1 MSISK
6 LLAFSILLGFST
18 FIFACDG
25 DWTGDTVT
33 TPSTSW
39 NDPNAWSANPV
50 GCIPGTTPFVDTD
63 TATFTNSN
71 SGQLIT
77 QDAGAI
83 TLQSLSFN
91 GGQAWTIK
99 GLSPTTITT
108 SNTITFSN
116 NNSSIN
122 VNVANAVG
130 AELHLPIFITG
141 NTQVNMTTS
150 NSLTIDDITIQNNA
164 TFKIPNQI
172 TSENVLF
179 QTNPIMLNSGIFE
192 SSNANPY
199 SAGGAGNLITL
210 FLPPTI
216 NTGSQMNNKNT
227 GALDSLTVVGTSING
242 SFTVNGGDVLNSNT
256 GNIDTSA
263 IGARLST
270 TTTITVNSGTLKN
283 HHDTGTIT
291 NGTPVQP
298 SIGSEIIFTTMNITG
313 GKVTNESTVV
323 STDANIGSLM
333 TSGGTINIGSSGG
346 TLLNNDR
353 VRVPTINITTGGTL
367 QGVGIYERGRGLNM
381 TVNNSGFVE
390 PTDGTTPG
398 TMTITGNYTQSS
410 SGTFI
415 ADLLSA
421 GTFSHLLVNTRNQA
435 VATTAQPGGALQV
448 NFLPGNSVTVNDTF
462 VIISTSGMASVGT
475 GTFSTITTNS
485 TTLIPHVQYIPGL
498 NGQVILTFTAAAPT
512 VPSTY
517 AGSFIQTVLSD
528 INHINSHITIKMED
542 LRGRFAAQ
550 GAMISRI
557 RNNFIASANERF
569 LAFNPE
575 TEEKQE
581 QLRRE
586 VVETEKV
593 RPGSFYFG
601 PTGRAYGEIHS
612 KDGDPGARFWSV
624 GGLMGVD
631 YAFSE
636 VGIGAMADYER
647 IFVHAKD
654 NWGSID
660 VDELHASIYLTYSPS
675 CIPLAINAI
684 GGGAYEFYSIRRNTS
699 TGKVRGKPNGFGY
712 DALFGF
718 EYAIGG
724 CNFHFI
730 PLANAQ
736 YIYLRAEKFNEKGSA
751 GIHIDSQ
758 RVKSLRSSVGFR
770 LNYYNET
777 NEDLIVIPEFY
788 AEWQREYMNRRRGI
802 GIAPIAGIGGT
813 ILLPGTGR
821 NIWLG
826 GVDLLFTYRQKFGV
840 ELSYETEYN
849 SLYHDHF
856 FYLGANFRF

>member
-1 MSISK
+1 
-6 LLAFSILLGFST
+6 
-18 FIFACDG
+18 
-25 DWTGDTVT
+25 
-33 TPSTSW
+33 
-39 NDPNAWSANPV
+39 
-50 GCIPGTTPFVDTD
+50 
-63 TATFTNSN
+63 
-71 SGQLIT
+71 
-77 QDAGAI
+77 
-83 TLQSLSFN
+83 
-91 GGQAWTIK
+91 
-99 GLSPTTITT
+99 
-108 SNTITFSN
+108 
-116 NNSSIN
+116 
-122 VNVANAVG
+122 
-130 AELHLPIFITG
+130 
-141 NTQVNMTTS
+141 
-150 NSLTIDDITIQNNA
+150 
-164 TFKIPNQI
+164 
-172 TSENVLF
+172 
-179 QTNPIMLNSGIFE
+179 
-192 SSNANPY
+192 
-199 SAGGAGNLITL
+199 
-210 FLPPTI
+210 
-216 NTGSQMNNKNT
+216 
-227 GALDSLTVVGTSING
+227 
-242 SFTVNGGDVLNSNT
+242 
-256 GNIDTSA
+256 
-263 IGARLST
+263 
-270 TTTITVNSGTLKN
+270 
-283 HHDTGTIT
+283 
-291 NGTPVQP
+291 
-298 SIGSEIIFTTMNITG
+298 
-313 GKVTNESTVV
+313 
-323 STDANIGSLM
+323 
-333 TSGGTINIGSSGG
+333 
-346 TLLNNDR
+346 
-353 VRVPTINITTGGTL
+353 
-367 QGVGIYERGRGLNM
+367 
-381 TVNNSGFVE
+381 
-390 PTDGTTPG
+390 
-398 TMTITGNYTQSS
+398 
-410 SGTFI
+410 
-415 ADLLSA
+415 
-421 GTFSHLLVNTRNQA
+421 
-435 VATTAQPGGALQV
+435 
-448 NFLPGNSVTVNDTF
+448 
-462 VIISTSGMASVGT
+462 
-475 GTFSTITTNS
+475 
-485 TTLIPHVQYIPGL
+485 
-498 NGQVILTFTAAAPT
+498 
-512 VPSTY
+512 
-517 AGSFIQTVLSD
+517 
-528 INHINSHITIKMED
+528 NSHITIKMED

-770 LNYYNET
+770 LNYYND
-777 NEDLIVIPEFY
+777 NSEDLIVIPEFY
-788 AEWQREYMNRRRGI
+788 AEWQREYMNRSRDLGV
-802 GIAPIAGIGGT
+802 APIAGIGGT